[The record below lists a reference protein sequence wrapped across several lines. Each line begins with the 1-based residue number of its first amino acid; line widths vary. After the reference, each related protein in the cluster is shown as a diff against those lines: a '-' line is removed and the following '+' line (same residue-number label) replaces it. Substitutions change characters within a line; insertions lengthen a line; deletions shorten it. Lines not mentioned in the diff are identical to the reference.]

1 MILKYYMK
9 LISKLKIYLYNLLKN
24 NFYKEKYFKITKNK
38 N

>member
-24 NFYKEKYFKITKNK
+24 NFYKEKYF
-38 N
+38 